1 MLVHLNLPTLQRSDK
16 ANMCLDTSINIR
28 LTYGHNTELKPVIYN
43 NNHYLF
49 CDHSYAHRHVS
60 VHLVSCQMWSRDTLH
75 SAITRKAGV
84 ESNPRLNASFS
95 CMMYKPCA

>member
-28 LTYGHNTELKPVIYN
+28 LTYDHSAEIKPVIYN

-60 VHLVSCQMWSRDTLH
+60 VHLVSVQMRSRDMLH
-75 SAITRKAGV
+75 YVTTRKAGLKR
-84 ESNPRLNASFS
+84 SPFFS
-95 CMMYKPCA
+95 CMMYIPCA